1 MDAYFLTVGIAWCH
15 VANKKE
21 HDSSFHSCLLLRLK
35 DEKKPHEIK
44 RITSIPANI
53 WKLDAG
59 VPAYSRQH
67 QNLPLLN
74 LSAFGGKVKGVKTFI
89 KPVKQKYVI

>member
-1 MDAYFLTVGIAWCH
+1 MSASKGKEM
-15 VANKKE
+15 KKM
-21 HDSSFHSCLLLRLK
+21 
-35 DEKKPHEIK
+35 KKNPHEIK

-59 VPAYSRQH
+59 VPEYSRQH

-74 LSAFGGKVKGVKTFI
+74 LPAFGGKEKEWKHS
-89 KPVKQKYVI
+89 